1 MDSLTIRE
9 EQIINIAVERAL
21 LMLPE
26 VVESLITQKAFN
38 RKAAVKFFQDNKDFT
53 GNMKFVQDV
62 IEKTELAN
70 PGLTY
75 EEILQKATPE
85 IKKGLMAFKTLDFK
99 TVTKPIDLTF
109 KGDHGAL

>member
-1 MDSLTIRE
+1 MNDLTERE
-9 EQIINIAVERAL
+9 EYLAYVILERAI

-38 RKAAVKFFQDNKDFT
+38 RKAAVKFFEENKDFT
-53 GNMKFVQDV
+53 GNMKFVQEM

-75 EEILQKATPE
+75 DKILELATPE

-99 TVTKPIDLTF
+99 TVNKPTDLTY